1 MLSSVVM
8 QERPHLETLRD
19 TLLESIA
26 NDLGM
31 LRELEDKA
39 LSLLQ
44 VSTIDFSKLVLISV
58 MFSVYAETRWPY
70 S

>member
-39 LSLLQ
+39 LGLLQ
-44 VSTIDFSKLVLISV
+44 VGKICFV
-58 MFSVYAETRWPY
+58 R
-70 S
+70 